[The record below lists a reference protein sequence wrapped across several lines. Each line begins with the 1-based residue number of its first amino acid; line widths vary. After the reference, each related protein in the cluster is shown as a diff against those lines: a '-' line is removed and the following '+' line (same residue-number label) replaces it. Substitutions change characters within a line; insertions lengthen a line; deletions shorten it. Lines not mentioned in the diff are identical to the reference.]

1 MPWATHASVAQ
12 APASAWQ
19 EGGRTH
25 GRARW
30 KARVGCPSA
39 ELVAACGYLV
49 WVPRVV
55 TSCGY
60 LVLPVGRVGY
70 LVCAHVQ
77 VRTPERAAPPGM
89 AAAVTEAG
97 EASRESAS
105 KSKGAGGGMD
115 LMADLRARLNRRRS
129 GIGGADAQVPP
140 LTPPP
145 STSKSTLCPIH
156 KILNSALLSLGR
168 RGSLRRS

>member
-1 MPWATHASVAQ
+1 MESKSWLPV
-12 APASAWQ
+12 
-19 EGGRTH
+19 G
-25 GRARW
+25 
-30 KARVGCPSA
+30 RVGCR
-39 ELVAACGYLV
+39 V
-49 WVPRVV
+49 WLPRVV

-60 LVLPVGRVGY
+60 RVLPVGRVGY

-77 VRTPERAAPPGM
+77 VRTPERAATPGM

-129 GIGGADAQVPP
+129 GIGGSDAQVPP

-145 STSKSTLCPIH
+145 STSTSTLCPIH
-156 KILNSALLSLGR
+156 KILNSAHLSLGR

>member
-1 MPWATHASVAQ
+1 MESKSWLPV
-12 APASAWQ
+12 
-19 EGGRTH
+19 G
-25 GRARW
+25 
-30 KARVGCPSA
+30 RVGCR
-39 ELVAACGYLV
+39 V
-49 WVPRVV
+49 WLPRVV

-60 LVLPVGRVGY
+60 RVLPVGRVGY

-77 VRTPERAAPPGM
+77 VRTPERAAAPGM

-129 GIGGADAQVPP
+129 GIGGSDAQVPP

-145 STSKSTLCPIH
+145 SISTSTLCPIH
-156 KILNSALLSLGR
+156 KILKSAHLSLGR